1 MGKTNCPVQ
10 YNEKE
15 SSDELFVRREI
26 MDKDASEIT
35 IEGTR
40 FLSEKVVKKAIV
52 RCEKRSVNP
61 VTAFDCGFQAGVKA
75 VKEEFELVFERE

>member
-1 MGKTNCPVQ
+1 MSVVVDETVTFSV
-10 YNEKE
+10 KE
-15 SSDELFVRREI
+15 FRKKYMYVLE
-26 MDKDASEIT
+26 
-35 IEGTR
+35 
-40 FLSEKVVKKAIV
+40 VKKAIV